1 MTTTFDLIFKTQ
13 SKNDPPFTPYAN
25 ICLKKT
31 NKDEEGN
38 ILISPNLYSSEF
50 DSYIDNLIDE
60 LNEIRKKAQKKF
72 LNNG

>member
-25 ICLKKT
+25 LCLKKAPI
-31 NKDEEGN
+31 DEKGN
-38 ILISPNLYSSEF
+38 TLISPNLYSSEF

-60 LNEIRKKAQKKF
+60 LNEIRRKAQKKF